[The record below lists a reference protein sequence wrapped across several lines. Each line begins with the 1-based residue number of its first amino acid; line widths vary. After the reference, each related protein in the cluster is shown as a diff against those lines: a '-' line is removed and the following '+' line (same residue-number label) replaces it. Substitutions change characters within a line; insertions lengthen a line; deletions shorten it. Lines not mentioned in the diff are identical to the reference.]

1 MQIRHI
7 THRTLR
13 CGFARITP
21 LLAAGILIAS
31 SLSAQATS
39 DIFISKITGGDDG
52 PRFSTPVNVTKREGY
67 DNQPSFTPDGRA
79 ILYTSIRDGQADSW
93 RYDLARD
100 TLTRITT
107 TLESEYSP
115 TVMPNGATFSAV
127 RVEADSTQRLWS
139 FDLDGDNPQIL
150 LHDIKP
156 VGYHAWADANTLALF
171 VLGQPTTLQLADV
184 TLGTARVMASN
195 IGAGVQILSWQEQ

>member
-7 THRTLR
+7 THPTLR
-13 CGFARITP
+13 YGFARIAP
-21 LLAAGILIAS
+21 LFTAGILIAP

-52 PRFSTPVNVTKREGY
+52 PRFSTPVNITHREGY

-93 RYDLARD
+93 RYDIALE

-107 TLESEYSP
+107 TPESEYSP
-115 TVMPNGATFSAV
+115 TVMPSGTTFSAV

-156 VGYHAWADANTLALF
+156 VGYHAWADASTLALF
-171 VLGQPTTLQLADV
+171 VLGQPPTLQLADV
-184 TLGTARVMASN
+184 TSGTARVMASN
-195 IGAGVQILSWQEQ
+195 IGRAFGIRTGW